1 MNNWTYLL
9 RYAGREIPISEG
21 DIVLG
26 RSRSCAVRIDEETVS
41 RSHAL
46 LSLRNGQAMVRD
58 LGSSNGLFVNGQ
70 RTFREAALR
79 NGDVIGLGSATL
91 SLVMLPPYDERY
103 VEALI
108 DSSAS
113 AEPGSRG
120 GVPSGEPSLLQP
132 DSEDLT
138 LKKLPAEEVALALE
152 KPPGRPS
159 RPAAAANPVA
169 VHTPAPFSPRPAAM
183 GRRFLSAVID
193 LAATLA
199 IVLLCFSF
207 AIVAIFA
214 RASLRESGGSDP
226 IYWVLLGY
234 CACLAVACVAIYYLG
249 GWSGRR
255 STFGQRRMGLR
266 LLSETGGSVRSGAG
280 LLRLFGLFLYAA
292 SGGLLALTV
301 FLNPERRG
309 LADVISKTRVI
320 VG

>member
-1 MNNWTYLL
+1 M
-9 RYAGREIPISEG
+9 
-21 DIVLG
+21 LG
-26 RSRSCAVRIDEETVS
+26 RSRSCAVRVDEETVS

-70 RTFREAALR
+70 RTLREANIR

-108 DSSAS
+108 DSSAA
-113 AEPGSRG
+113 AEPRPAG
-120 GVPSGEPSLLQP
+120 GAPSGESRVVAP

-152 KPPGRPS
+152 KPPGRPA
-159 RPAAAANPVA
+159 RPAPSAEPAP
-169 VHTPAPFSPRPAAM
+169 VHTPAPFSPKPAEM
-183 GRRFLSAVID
+183 GRRFLSALID
-193 LAATLA
+193 LAAASA
-199 IVLLCFSF
+199 IALLCFSF
-207 AIVAIFA
+207 SIVAIFA
-214 RASLRESGGSDP
+214 RASLREGGGSDP

-234 CACLAVACVAIYYLG
+234 CACLAVACIAIYFLG
-249 GWSGRR
+249 GWSGRG

-266 LLSETGGSVRSGAG
+266 LLSESGGSVRSAAG
-280 LLRLFGLFLYAA
+280 LLRLFGLFLYVA

-309 LADVISKTRVI
+309 LADMISKTRV
-320 VG
+320 VPA